1 MTRVRSVSNNTLLL
15 ASGSPRRADLL
26 RQLGVSFDICA
37 VDIDES
43 PHMGETPA
51 VYVERMAVEKSKA
64 AQVLFGERAIL
75 TADTAIAL
83 DGEILGKPSTLAEAA
98 DMLHQLSGREHKV
111 LSAVCVVR
119 GSQKKLRLSATTVQF
134 EVLDNATI
142 TEYLRCNESLDK
154 AAGYAIQGAAAAFIT
169 SIHGSYTG
177 VVGLPLCE
185 TRQLLEQFAIPY
197 WKNS

>member
-1 MTRVRSVSNNTLLL
+1 MTRVLSVSNNILLL

-43 PHMGETPA
+43 PHMGENPVA
-51 VYVERMAVEKSKA
+51 YVERMAIEKSAA
-64 AQVLFGERAIL
+64 AQVLFGERTIL

-83 DGEILGKPSTLAEAA
+83 DNEILGKPNSLAEAA
-98 DMLHQLSGREHKV
+98 EMLRKLSGREHKV
-111 LSAVCVVR
+111 LSAVCVLR
-119 GSQKKLRLSATTVQF
+119 GMQNELCLSASTVRF
-134 EVLDNATI
+134 AELDNYMI

-154 AAGYAIQGAAAAFIT
+154 AGGYAIQGAAAAFVE

-177 VVGLPLCE
+177 IVGLPLCE
-185 TRQLLEQFAIPY
+185 TRQLLERFAIPY
-197 WKNS
+197 WKK

>member
-1 MTRVRSVSNNTLLL
+1 MTRVLSVSNNILLL

-43 PHMGETPA
+43 PHMGENPVA
-51 VYVERMAVEKSKA
+51 YVERMAIEKSAA
-64 AQVLFGERAIL
+64 AQVLFGERTIL

-83 DGEILGKPSTLAEAA
+83 DNEILGKPNSLAEAA
-98 DMLHQLSGREHKV
+98 EMLRKLSGREHKV
-111 LSAVCVVR
+111 LSAVCVLR
-119 GSQKKLRLSATTVQF
+119 GMQNELCLSASTVRF
-134 EVLDNATI
+134 AELDNYMI

-154 AAGYAIQGAAAAFIT
+154 AGGYAIQGAAAAFVE

-177 VVGLPLCE
+177 IVGLPLCE

-197 WKNS
+197 WKK

>member
-1 MTRVRSVSNNTLLL
+1 MTRVLSVSNNILLL

-43 PHMGETPA
+43 PHMGENPVA
-51 VYVERMAVEKSKA
+51 YVERMAIEKSAA
-64 AQVLFGERAIL
+64 AQVLFGERTIL

-83 DGEILGKPSTLAEAA
+83 DNEILGKPNSLAEVAE
-98 DMLHQLSGREHKV
+98 MLRKLSGREHKV
-111 LSAVCVVR
+111 LSAVCVLR
-119 GSQKKLRLSATTVQF
+119 GMQNELCLSASTVRF
-134 EVLDNATI
+134 AELDNYMI

-154 AAGYAIQGAAAAFIT
+154 AGGYAIQGAAAAFVE

-177 VVGLPLCE
+177 IVGLPLCE

-197 WKNS
+197 WKK

>member
-1 MTRVRSVSNNTLLL
+1 MTRVLSVSNNILLL

-43 PHMGETPA
+43 PHMGENPVA
-51 VYVERMAVEKSKA
+51 YVERMAIEKSAA
-64 AQVLFGERAIL
+64 AQVLFGERTIL

-83 DGEILGKPSTLAEAA
+83 DNEILGKPNSLAEVAE
-98 DMLHQLSGREHKV
+98 MLRKLSGREHKV
-111 LSAVCVVR
+111 LSAVCVLR
-119 GSQKKLRLSATTVQF
+119 GMQNELCLSASTVRF
-134 EVLDNATI
+134 AELDNYMI

-154 AAGYAIQGAAAAFIT
+154 AGGYAIQGAAAAFVE

-177 VVGLPLCE
+177 IVGLPLCE
-185 TRQLLEQFAIPY
+185 TRQLLERFAIPY
-197 WKNS
+197 WKK